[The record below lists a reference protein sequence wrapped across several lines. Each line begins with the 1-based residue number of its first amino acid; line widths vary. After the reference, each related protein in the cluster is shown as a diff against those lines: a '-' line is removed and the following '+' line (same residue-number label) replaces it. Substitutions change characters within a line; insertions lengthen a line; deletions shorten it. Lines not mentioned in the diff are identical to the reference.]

1 MKHEHDSAKQ
11 IIELLDDGARQLDQQ
26 VVARL
31 EQARQLAVAHIQA
44 KSPAVAG
51 PAGLTQMIV
60 DYIGQHRVIMPTA
73 MMCGA
78 VLLAF
83 VVTQQFVGHDGYEQG
98 DAFLLASD
106 LPPEAY
112 LDKGFDEWLER
123 TSQH

>member
-1 MKHEHDSAKQ
+1 MKNEQDTARH
-11 IIELLDDGARQLDQQ
+11 IVGLLEEDTRQLDPK

-31 EQARQLAVAHIQA
+31 EAARHQAVARVQ
-44 KSPAVAG
+44 SQTAVNGRTGVAQ
-51 PAGLTQMIV
+51 LILN
-60 DYIGQHRVIMPTA
+60 YIGQHRFVMPTA

-83 VVTQQFVGHDGYEQG
+83 VVTQQFVGLEGHEQG

-112 LDKGFDEWLER
+112 LDQGFDEWLER

>member
-1 MKHEHDSAKQ
+1 MKHEHDTARQ
-11 IIELLDDGARQLDQQ
+11 VVELLNENTQRLDPKVAVRLEEARHAA
-26 VVARL
+26 VARL
-31 EQARQLAVAHIQA
+31 QAQGAVA
-44 KSPAVAG
+44 AG
-51 PAGLTQMIV
+51 PAGLTQVFM
-60 DYIGQHRVIMPTA
+60 DYISQHRVIMPTA

-83 VVTQQFVGHDGYEQG
+83 VVTQQFIGHDGYEQG

-123 TSQH
+123 TSQF

>member
-1 MKHEHDSAKQ
+1 MKHEQETARQ
-11 IIELLDDGARQLDQQ
+11 IVELLNESTQRLDPKVAVRLEDARHAA
-26 VVARL
+26 VARVNA
-31 EQARQLAVAHIQA
+31 QGA
-44 KSPAVAG
+44 AVAG
-51 PAGLTQMIV
+51 PAGLAQMFM
-60 DYIGQHRVIMPTA
+60 DYVSQHRIIMPTA

-83 VVTQQFVGHDGYEQG
+83 VVTQQFVGQEGYEQG

-123 TSQH
+123 TSQF

>member
-1 MKHEHDSAKQ
+1 MKNEHDTARD
-11 IIELLDDGARQLDQQ
+11 IVGLLEESTRQLDRKI
-26 VVARL
+26 VARL
-31 EQARQLAVAHIQA
+31 ADARQQAVAAMQA
-44 KSPAVAG
+44 QAPIAAG
-51 PAGLTQMIV
+51 SSGLGHLILRYM
-60 DYIGQHRVIMPTA
+60 GQHRFVMPTA

-83 VVTQQFVGHDGYEQG
+83 IVTQQFTGLDSHEQG

-112 LDKGFDEWLER
+112 LDQGFDEWLER